1 MDFAN
6 SIYTILALAIGLAV
20 IAAGALVVI
29 VRARRAGLA
38 LHRELHNIRELVDS
52 SRELVKSTREL
63 VESQHN
69 DHNLWS
75 ARLQQDVADVRH
87 QAQLATDQLHHDA
100 RDHTAQ
106 IQQWIE
112 TVSSQVKEIVPEVR
126 ETAHAIQILARNPLR
141 ILPVD
146 ARLINSASEEE
157 LTRLAESI
165 AILRPLV
172 PYPRWRTDV
181 DLNNPDLTFQLRRW
195 LWQHFNDRKQD
206 TPVIVPWYGGTR
218 LRLFLGNDIS
228 GQIYI
233 AGCIEPNE
241 FAFLDRIL
249 QPGMTFLDV
258 GANDGIYAVFAASR
272 VGPDGTVWAFEPS
285 SREVA
290 RLRFNLDLNHLS
302 VRVFPIALADV
313 SGQANLTVGGYEHE
327 AHNTLGAFAY
337 QGIEAK
343 GTETVV
349 LRRLDAVLQD
359 DPLARIDVMK
369 LDVEGAELRVL
380 RGAISTIE
388 HYRPYIL
395 FEVSE
400 KSLRHQNSSR
410 EELLAF
416 LQSQRYRLYSFDL
429 LTGLPA
435 TVSPGVYS
443 DNMIAVPAEK
453 PLPAAATWPWPVS
466 AQGKPTSN

>member
-1 MDFAN
+1 LDFAN
-6 SIYTILALAIGLAV
+6 STYTILAVAVGLAV
-20 IAAGALVVI
+20 IAVGALI
-29 VRARRAGLA
+29 VLVRGRRAGLA
-38 LHRELHNIRELVDS
+38 LHRELHHIREL
-52 SRELVKSTREL
+52 
-63 VESQHN
+63 HN
-69 DHNLWS
+69 D
-75 ARLQQDVADVRH
+75 ACDRVAY
-87 QAQLATDQLHHDA
+87 
-100 RDHTAQ
+100 
-106 IQQWIE
+106 IQQRIE
-112 TVSSQVKEIVPEVR
+112 TVCNQVKDIVPALQ
-126 ETAHAIQILARNPLR
+126 ETAHAIQNLGRKPLQM
-141 ILPVD
+141 LPVD
-146 ARLINSASEEE
+146 ARLTKSASEEE
-157 LTRLAESI
+157 LSRLAESI

-206 TPVIVPWYGGTR
+206 APVIVPWHGGTR

-233 AGCIEPNE
+233 AGCMEPNE

-285 SREVA
+285 AREVA
-290 RLRFNLDLNHLS
+290 RLQFNLDLNHLS

-337 QGIEAK
+337 QGIEAN
-343 GTETVV
+343 GTETVEVRQLDTV
-349 LRRLDAVLQD
+349 LEDN
-359 DPLARIDVMK
+359 PLPRIDVMK

-388 HYRPYIL
+388 HYRPYIV

-400 KSLRHQNSSR
+400 KSLYHQNCTR

-416 LQSQRYRLYSFDL
+416 LQSRRYRLYSFDPQ
-429 LTGLPA
+429 TGLPMA
-435 TVSPGVYS
+435 ASPGVYS

-453 PLPAAATWPWPVS
+453 PLPAAASWPWPVP
-466 AQGKPTSN
+466 APGTPTPN

>member
-6 SIYTILALAIGLAV
+6 SAYTILAVAIGL
-20 IAAGALVVI
+20 AGALVVL
-29 VRARRAGLA
+29 VRTRRAGLA
-38 LHRELHNIRELVDS
+38 LHREL
-52 SRELVKSTREL
+52 
-63 VESQHN
+63 Q
-69 DHNLWS
+69 NLR
-75 ARLQQDVADVRH
+75 ALQQD
-87 QAQLATDQLHHDA
+87 A
-100 RDHTAQ
+100 RDRIAY
-106 IQQWIE
+106 IQQRIE
-112 TVSSQVKEIVPEVR
+112 TVSNQVKEIVPEVH
-126 ETAHAIQILARNPLR
+126 EAAHAIRTLTQNPLR
-141 ILPVD
+141 MLAVD
-146 ARLINSASEEE
+146 ARLTKSASEEE
-157 LTRLAESI
+157 FTKLAESI

-181 DLNNPDLTFQLRRW
+181 DLNNPDFAFQLRRW

-206 TPVIVPWYGGTR
+206 APVIVPWHGGTR

-233 AGCIEPNE
+233 AGCMEPNE

-249 QPGMTFLDV
+249 RPGMTFLDV
-258 GANDGIYAVFAASR
+258 GANDGIFAVFAASR

-290 RLRFNLDLNHLS
+290 RLQFNLDLNHLS

-313 SGQANLTVGGYEHE
+313 SGQANLTVAGYEHE

-349 LRRLDAVLQD
+349 VRQLDAVLQD
-359 DPLARIDVMK
+359 NPLPRIDVIK

-380 RGAISTIE
+380 RGAISTLE
-388 HYRPYIL
+388 RYRPYIL

-400 KSLRHQNSSR
+400 KSLHHQNSTR
-410 EELLAF
+410 EELLTF
-416 LQSQRYRLYSFDL
+416 LQSQRYRLYTFDP
-429 LTGLPA
+429 LTGLPMA
-435 TVSPGVYS
+435 ASPGVYS
-443 DNMIAVPAEK
+443 DNMIAVPAER
-453 PLPAAATWPWPVS
+453 PLPAAANWPWPVP
-466 AQGKPTSN
+466 AQGTSTPN